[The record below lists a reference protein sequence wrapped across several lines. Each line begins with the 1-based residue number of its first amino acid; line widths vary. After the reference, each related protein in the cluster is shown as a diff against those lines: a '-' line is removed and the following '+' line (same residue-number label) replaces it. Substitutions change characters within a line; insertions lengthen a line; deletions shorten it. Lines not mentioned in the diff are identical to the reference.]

1 MSETQGVGCKG
12 VRIGRLGVF
21 ALHVSDDLIPWSLS
35 LSLQASIDEYLQ
47 NSPRIV
53 GAVFPDQR
61 KRRKINDVS
70 CLIVSSPISCLKVL
84 QYWCCSEVRTCLQ

>member
-1 MSETQGVGCKG
+1 MDV
-12 VRIGRLGVF
+12 
-21 ALHVSDDLIPWSLS
+21 LS

-70 CLIVSSPISCLKVL
+70 CLIVSSPISFLKVV
-84 QYWCCSEVRTCLQ
+84 Y